1 MVNFRL
7 VRRPPRRG
15 LNLLNLHE
23 DMLTNILSRLDL
35 LELSYLRRI
44 NKRVRLLT
52 TTRHFAQVFNG
63 RVARS
68 LWLMTQYRDPT
79 NPRLGRIRAV
89 RNNGEDNETVVI
101 FDLGRVIDIRLLP
114 DVYHIDLVH
123 VFRSWLFF
131 RLDPIRDL
139 LVVNLEV
146 GRSNRIACLLP
157 PFNQESFDRYNDLH
171 IIDDPQHQFHYIII
185 YFQLLP
191 HEARYMYFEY
201 RSHTA
206 QWTKMAY
213 VEERQNLEGVNI
225 SDPRSMVVVVDHDK
239 LFMVSLEGERPVFE
253 PRVHQDVVNTAFNVP
268 SVFPFDVEEI
278 AKVAFK
284 EPGRFEVNAEIR
296 HLMGFG
302 WCWSRGS
309 PVWLVTTETVK
320 VEPPNP
326 TLYRINLFR
335 LKSNWTEVYF
345 VSKVPS
351 DKLPKFDYELSNH
364 LLHELEGVVHFTMTT
379 NFHGNWEA
387 LEFNYDTRSY
397 RWSSKDH
404 GDLTV
409 ATVASPSF
417 FTRLT
422 SIPN

>member
-1 MVNFRL
+1 
-7 VRRPPRRG
+7 
-15 LNLLNLHE
+15 
-23 DMLTNILSRLDL
+23 MLTNLLSRLDL

-101 FDLGRVIDIRLLP
+101 FDLGRVIDIRLVP

-139 LVVNLEV
+139 LAVNLKV
-146 GRSNRIACLLP
+146 GRSNRIACLPP

-213 VEERQNLEGVNI
+213 VEERQNLEGVTI

-278 AKVAFK
+278 AKVDLLFW
-284 EPGRFEVNAEIR
+284 
-296 HLMGFG
+296 M
-302 WCWSRGS
+302 
-309 PVWLVTTETVK
+309 VTTETVK

-379 NFHGNWEA
+379 NFHGNWGA
-387 LEFNYDTRSY
+387 LEINYDTRSY

-404 GDLTV
+404 GDLNV